1 MNMKVRKSVIAFL
14 MATTMVGSTAV
25 PAMAGQITV
34 KIQATGLQGESSE
47 NIDTILSDSL
57 DIADTGSVT
66 AMDVLKEL
74 AAPGEGKPVEDIRVI
89 DKEGNKRTYYRKGL
103 LEWYKS
109 EYGNYI
115 SAIKLDGHNNSLVGK
130 FFGENGAAI
139 DESLTG
145 NKGLANNRG
154 AYFKLFDLNQTE
166 TNDMKVTENS
176 TWNNTVHFANY
187 LSEKDYNDYSGW
199 MCVID
204 NSTYNNGVDT
214 VLSDGKD
221 HTLTLDFSMMMG
233 LDLGFDSY
241 VKAADGTW
249 VPVSGW
255 N

>member
-89 DKEGNKRTYYRKGL
+89 DEEGNKRTYYRKGL

-176 TWNNTVHFANY
+176 TWNNTVHFAN
-187 LSEKDYNDYSGW
+187 
-199 MCVID
+199 
-204 NSTYNNGVDT
+204 
-214 VLSDGKD
+214 
-221 HTLTLDFSMMMG
+221 
-233 LDLGFDSY
+233 
-241 VKAADGTW
+241 
-249 VPVSGW
+249 
-255 N
+255 